1 MLLWHL
7 KVPNELKVLH
17 TNRSTG
23 VNGERWV

>member
-23 VNGERWV
+23 GERWV